1 MSAAKPDPLAD
12 DYRVTI
18 DRADNGYLVRAGAR
32 VEVVEDGEDYRDD
45 CEARTSL
52 RLLYVV
58 LDMLGRLGSKH
69 DAARVRVV
77 ILNQDGEDVTD
88 RAV

>member
-1 MSAAKPDPLAD
+1 MAD

-18 DRADNGYLVRAGAR
+18 DRADNGYVVRAGCR

-52 RLLYVV
+52 RLLYVI

-69 DAARVRVV
+69 DAARVCVR
-77 ILNQDGEDVTD
+77 IHNQDGDDITD